1 MKTKLLIIFYFVASC
16 IILYAQPATVTP
28 SDETGDISQSLTVIT
43 WDDFNDGNGNGPYD
57 FELSVQSNFSSTI
70 AVPAPAAN
78 SADISGVTLQYYKTY
93 YWRVRDTDIDGFG
106 GNGNWYVYSFTTI
119 DNYTPSLF
127 YPANNGTDIFNGNV
141 NFTWNL
147 QNRKEFL
154 AQVSFQLE
162 YGTSPALVGAT
173 VVSNI
178 TITSH
183 TVGLNPGVT
192 YYWRISTVK
201 NSLVVA
207 QSVIRSF
214 TTSGEVVIPEISY
227 PKDGTTVYSNAPV
240 FYWYTTD
247 FNSQH
252 FYEIEYDEDP
262 AFGSSTSINNIPG
275 LFAAVPGLT
284 GGTHYYWRARTKLDN
299 ISNWSA
305 WSDTADFFTFDV
317 VDASIP
323 SPAYPTGGVEVYS
336 KFPRLYWVLNGPS
349 QGFTYEIRY
358 GLSLD
363 LNNDVDISGTFGVD
377 YWNINNIASLFVT
390 LYEGIKGGETYYWQV
405 RSYNGSTYSDWSD
418 YAEFK
423 IYNFSLDLIPILSWP
438 IGGNTVYSTE
448 VNFAWHVEG
457 PSLGET
463 YDLEYNTIN
472 DFTGGQTSVN
482 GITENLITITLLPG
496 QTYWWRVKV
505 SSQTTWSNVETFN
518 VIGSGGAD
526 VPILNWPVGGATVWN
541 TEQQFS
547 WSINGNSN
555 GLKYDFDIDNN
566 SDFSSPLPDPG
577 LLTDQNY
584 TQTGLTAGTTYYWR
598 VRSTP
603 DNGINFS
610 NYSNVEVFVVF
621 AGLNPET
628 PVLAPVPRLGSPING
643 VEVNVANP
651 TLSFFSPA
659 YSEGEITYDVEYSTS
674 PEFLNSIVVQG
685 LTEANYNAQGLSE
698 GTYYWRAKGKD
709 ASGYSEYSETGEF
722 KITGVT
728 AVEEAPI
735 INHYELVQNYPNP
748 FNPSTTIKFN
758 MPEANYV
765 SLKVYNMLGQEIRSL
780 IKEHKAAG
788 THIITWDGKDNYGN
802 NVSSGAYLYKIIAGK
817 FIQTKKMLLIK

>member
-1 MKTKLLIIFYFVASC
+1 M
-16 IILYAQPATVTP
+16 
-28 SDETGDISQSLTVIT
+28 
-43 WDDFNDGNGNGPYD
+43 
-57 FELSVQSNFSSTI
+57 
-70 AVPAPAAN
+70 
-78 SADISGVTLQYYKTY
+78 
-93 YWRVRDTDIDGFG
+93 
-106 GNGNWYVYSFTTI
+106 
-119 DNYTPSLF
+119 
-127 YPANNGTDIFNGNV
+127 
-141 NFTWNL
+141 
-147 QNRKEFL
+147 
-154 AQVSFQLE
+154 
-162 YGTSPALVGAT
+162 
-173 VVSNI
+173 
-178 TITSH
+178 
-183 TVGLNPGVT
+183 
-192 YYWRISTVK
+192 
-201 NSLVVA
+201 
-207 QSVIRSF
+207 
-214 TTSGEVVIPEISY
+214 
-227 PKDGTTVYSNAPV
+227 
-240 FYWYTTD
+240 
-247 FNSQH
+247 
-252 FYEIEYDEDP
+252 
-262 AFGSSTSINNIPG
+262 
-275 LFAAVPGLT
+275 
-284 GGTHYYWRARTKLDN
+284 
-299 ISNWSA
+299 
-305 WSDTADFFTFDV
+305 
-317 VDASIP
+317 
-323 SPAYPTGGVEVYS
+323 
-336 KFPRLYWVLNGPS
+336 
-349 QGFTYEIRY
+349 
-358 GLSLD
+358 
-363 LNNDVDISGTFGVD
+363 
-377 YWNINNIASLFVT
+377 
-390 LYEGIKGGETYYWQV
+390 

-780 IKEHKAAG
+780 IIEHKAAG
-788 THIITWDGKDNYGN
+788 THIITWDGKDNY
-802 NVSSGAYLYKIIAGK
+802 
-817 FIQTKKMLLIK
+817 